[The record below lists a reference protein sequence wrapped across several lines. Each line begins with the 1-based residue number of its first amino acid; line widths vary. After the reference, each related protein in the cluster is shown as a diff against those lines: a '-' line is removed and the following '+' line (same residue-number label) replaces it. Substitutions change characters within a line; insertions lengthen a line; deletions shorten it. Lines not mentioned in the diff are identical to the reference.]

1 MSSFAEIDS
10 ENFSFLTNSSDMT
23 LILNVNDGCLVPLKN
38 LPQVLRINVVIIPP
52 IIQIIIFIFVC
63 LIQILSFAVP

>member
-23 LILNVNDGCLVPLKN
+23 LVLNVNDGCLVPLKN
-38 LPQVLRINVVIIPP
+38 LPQVLRFNVVIIPT
-52 IIQIIIFIFVC
+52 ILQIIFIFVSF
-63 LIQILSFAVP
+63 IPILSLAVP